1 MSTGPGWQT
10 AEFAVA
16 GREYSLTT
24 VRIETSD
31 RAGGDLQHLATVG
44 RLVGGVAHDFNNL
57 LTGILLYC
65 DLLQQSNG
73 GTLAGGLWRKA
84 DEIRS
89 AAEQGSALIRQLMTV
104 GREEPGEPSSVC
116 FNRVVRE
123 LYSLLRHLLGEQV
136 QITME
141 LSEDSALV
149 GITSAQAQQIVLNLA
164 LNARDA
170 MPAGGVL
177 RLESH
182 FGSFDGT
189 APIGRKL
196 EFTVT
201 ETGQGMDSQ
210 TAARAFEPFFST
222 KASGRGIGL
231 ATVRNIVEAAGGTIC
246 AETPPCR
253 GTRIIVHLPEVSRDT
268 QKPQAI
274 DRPGRSTAEQSE
286 DRGDTQ

>member
-1 MSTGPGWQT
+1 MSTALLKFHEIAQEPFDPAILAAAVEAAPHAMVVTENGKLIYGNPSFAQLMSSRSADGSGRMPTGPGWQT

-24 VRIETSD
+24 VRIESD

-84 DEIRS
+84 DEIRG
-89 AAEQGSALIRQLMTV
+89 AAEQGSALIRQFMTV

-149 GITSAQAQQIVLNLA
+149 GITSAQAQIVLNLA
-164 LNARDA
+164 LNAADA
-170 MPAGGVL
+170 RWCWPVM
-177 RLESH
+177 
-182 FGSFDGT
+182 
-189 APIGRKL
+189 
-196 EFTVT
+196 
-201 ETGQGMDSQ
+201 
-210 TAARAFEPFFST
+210 
-222 KASGRGIGL
+222 
-231 ATVRNIVEAAGGTIC
+231 
-246 AETPPCR
+246 
-253 GTRIIVHLPEVSRDT
+253 
-268 QKPQAI
+268 
-274 DRPGRSTAEQSE
+274 
-286 DRGDTQ
+286 